1 MSTSAKSKKNSKAID
16 RPFDKDILKQAKS
29 FADQYQLVI
38 WSEDG
43 EFYGRGLELP
53 LVMSGGKTP
62 DQCVQN
68 TREAL
73 IVAVAYML
81 EEGEKP
87 PAPASDET
95 RSVQLNIR
103 LTASEKSLLEQA
115 AQRNGFRGV
124 SDYVRH
130 AALTHGDN

>member
-1 MSTSAKSKKNSKAID
+1 MRTSAKSKKNSKAID
-16 RPFDKDILKQAKS
+16 RPFDKEILKRAQSLAQ
-29 FADQYQLVI
+29 QYQIII

-53 LVMSGGKTP
+53 LVMSGGKTA
-62 DQCVQN
+62 DKCVEH

-73 IVAVAYML
+73 EAAVAYML

-87 PAPASDET
+87 PAPASDDT

-115 AQRNGFRGV
+115 AQRSGFRGV

>member
-1 MSTSAKSKKNSKAID
+1 MSTFGKSRKESKAID
-16 RPFDKDILKQAKS
+16 RPFDPAILSEARRI
-29 FADQYQLVI
+29 AAHYRMMI
-38 WSEDG
+38 WSENKKY
-43 EFYGRGLELP
+43 YGRGVELP
-53 LVMSGGKTP
+53 LVMSGGKTA
-62 DQCVQN
+62 DECVQN
-68 TREAL
+68 TQEAL
-73 IVAVAYML
+73 EVAVAVML

-130 AALTHGDN
+130 TALAHGDN